1 MDKMKIKFVV
11 QPTNETG
18 CGIATLAM
26 LANKD
31 YSDMKK
37 DMELKGLV
45 RDNDFVTVNQMKSG
59 LIDLSKVDHIQLRRI
74 SSWNPHKNYV
84 CFCRES
90 EGSENQ
96 YRHWMLY
103 INGYYYDPLNK
114 EMLPTKETKHR
125 TTTMLEIP
133 DSLLSS

>member
-1 MDKMKIKFVV
+1 MNIKFVV
-11 QPTNETG
+11 QPCSKKG

-26 LANKD
+26 LFNKD
-31 YSDMKK
+31 YDPMKEY
-37 DMELKGLV
+37 MELKGLV
-45 RDNDFVTVNQMKSG
+45 LKNDFVTVNQMKAG
-59 LIDLSKVDHIQLRRI
+59 LKDCMAVGYIQLRRI

-114 EMLPTKETKHR
+114 DMIPTKETEHR

-133 DSLLSS
+133 AL